1 MRLMP
6 HSIEAFQTMVNERN
20 PRFFDPVPFI
30 QKDIDRIYNKE
41 QVTVGMP
48 MGAEVLLNALSRE
61 HTVAIVGAQLG
72 DEGKGRIVDNKLEQI
87 LSIPG
92 IQMAYVVRFQGG
104 SNAGHTVYT
113 PEGVKIPLHQVPSCI
128 NEERAVGI
136 MDSGMVINME
146 ALKTEIE
153 DGEAIVGD
161 LRNRLYL
168 SAEAKLV
175 TDLERAEEVV
185 NRFKSS
191 GKSGG
196 GTGMGISPT
205 YANDLSR
212 LGTHVKD
219 LMAENWRE
227 VYAARYD
234 RYAKEFAVHDFEIET
249 MQVPD
254 LRATRD
260 QKKAVTRN
268 LGSMDE
274 FLDRLESVRNW
285 YIERDASQPDKPS
298 MIQNTFM
305 MHHRMY
311 QNLNAGVLFEGAQ
324 AVGLHHAL
332 GRLPDVTSSDTSIN
346 GTAAGTQLW
355 RAQDIREKIGV
366 MKITYMSSVG
376 SAHMRTDLML
386 PRGKVE
392 DAGMLSEEQLYGL
405 WIREEAHEYGTT
417 TGRPRDIC
425 LLDLEM
431 MRYNIRMG
439 GIEML
444 AGTHLDIAREDMPL
458 KVCTHYVDKTTG
470 ERVPYQPGVWHQ
482 ENLRPVFIDLPG
494 WDGAEAQ
501 KARTFDELPDNAKKF
516 LSFVQAQTAT
526 PITAVTNGPHR
537 DQLVDMPRWELPPK
551 RFSGADRTL

>member
-1 MRLMP
+1 MRLMST
-6 HSIEAFQTMVNERN
+6 SIEAFQTMVNERN
-20 PRFFDPVPFI
+20 PRFFDPVPFV
-30 QKDIDRIYNKE
+30 QKDIDRIYNQE

-48 MGAEVLLNALSRE
+48 MGAEIILNALSRE

-92 IQMAYVVRFQGG
+92 MQMAYVVRFQGG

-113 PEGVKIPLHQVPSCI
+113 PEGRKIPLHQVPSSI
-128 NEERAVGI
+128 NEDRAVGI
-136 MDSGMVINME
+136 MDSGMVVHME
-146 ALKTEIE
+146 DLKTEIE

-168 SAEAKLV
+168 SEEAKLV

-196 GTGMGISPT
+196 GTGRGISPT

-234 RYAKEFAVHDFEIET
+234 RYAKEFAVHNYDIAT

-268 LGSMDE
+268 LGTMDE

-285 YIERDASQPDKPS
+285 YIERDASQPDQPS
-298 MIQNTFM
+298 MIQNTFL
-305 MHHRMY
+305 MHQEMY
-311 QNLNAGVLFEGAQ
+311 NNLNAGVLFEGAQ
-324 AVGLHHAL
+324 AVGLHHAI

-346 GTAAGTQLW
+346 GIAAGTKLW
-355 RAQDIREKIGV
+355 KAQDIREKIGV
-366 MKITYMSSVG
+366 MKLTYMSSVG
-376 SAHMRTDLML
+376 SVHMATDLML
-386 PRGKVE
+386 PRKAITDE
-392 DAGMLSEEQLYGL
+392 SGL
-405 WIREEAHEYGTT
+405 TGAQKFGAWVREEAHEYGTT

-425 LLDLEM
+425 LLDLEL

-444 AGTHLDIAREDMPL
+444 AGTHLDIAREDMPI
-458 KVCTHYVDKTTG
+458 KVCTHYVDSTG
-470 ERVPYQPGVWHQ
+470 QRVAYQPGVEHQ
-482 ENLRPVFIDLPG
+482 ENLTPVYVDLPG
-494 WDGAEAQ
+494 WDGAAAQ
-501 KARTFDELPDNAKKF
+501 QARTFDELPDNAKKF
-516 LSFVQAQTAT
+516 LAFVQAQTAT
-526 PITAVTNGPHR
+526 PITAVTNGPQR
-537 DQLVDMPRWELPPK
+537 EQLVEIPRWELPPK
-551 RFSGADRTL
+551 PFLGVDVQN